1 MKRTV
6 KQPSIKQVQQ
16 YVDVRM
22 GMLIDERAKND
33 DEIAHM
39 VIDKCVGELSY
50 ITEYIKRLDEQNN
63 AK

>member
-33 DEIAHM
+33 NEIAHM

>member
-6 KQPSIKQVQQ
+6 KQPSIEQVQQ

-33 DEIAHM
+33 NEIAHM